1 MIDMIM
7 NYVIRIYSCNSI
19 NVVRVDS
26 DIIDNLIKLS
36 KIHQNI
42 NLRLPLI
49 EGINTDENNID
60 KILELIKGTNIKK
73 INLLPYHDI
82 AIHKYEKLGRKY
94 DTNSMRRPMDDK
106 LKRFKEMSESE
117 GFEVKIG
124 G

>member
-1 MIDMIM
+1 MFW
-7 NYVIRIYSCNSI
+7 Y
-19 NVVRVDS
+19 DS
-26 DIIDNLIKLS
+26 KSMDHDKHILYTGVSNKNIIDNLIKLS

-42 NLRLPLI
+42 TLRLPLI
-49 EGINTDENNID
+49 EGINTDENNIA